1 MIYDVCGLWIVDC
14 GMKDGVRG
22 CGCVEDGEG
31 EGSAMSASNTFQ
43 SN

>member
-1 MIYDVCGLWIVDC
+1 
-14 GMKDGVRG
+14 MKDGVRG
-22 CGCVEDGEG
+22 CGCVARKTNVFIRVCCVEDGEG